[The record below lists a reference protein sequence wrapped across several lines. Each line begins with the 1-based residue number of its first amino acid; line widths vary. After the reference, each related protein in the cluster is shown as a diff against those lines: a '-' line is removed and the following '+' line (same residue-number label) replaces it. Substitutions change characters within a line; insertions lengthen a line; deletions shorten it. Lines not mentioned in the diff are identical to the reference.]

1 MDQREQLS
9 AALIVTW
16 CRRWLGA
23 EPTDILFQ
31 QGHLSQVTGLRLA
44 SGVAVVL
51 KARPP
56 SARLA
61 ACVAVQRHL
70 WAAGFPCPEPLA
82 GPAPL
87 GPFSA
92 TAELLIEGGVQ
103 LDLTDESPR
112 LFAEALAWLVRLAP
126 PVGSVPTLEP
136 SLPWV
141 GWDHDQP
148 GTWPVA
154 DDIDVDLNAHVG
166 PAWLEDAGTRV
177 RRRLNR
183 PTALPL
189 VVGHA
194 DWESQNVRWVER
206 RLHVVHDWDSVVAL
220 REATIAGAAS
230 AVFTASGAPNTSAT
244 LDQSEFFLMAYAAA
258 RGQPWTDEER
268 ELTWAAGL
276 WVRVFNAK
284 KATLRPGGEAPSPS
298 RLRLE
303 AEVGERLRRAGA

>member
-1 MDQREQLS
+1 MEQQEQPS
-9 AALIVTW
+9 AALIETW

-23 EPTDILFQ
+23 GPRDILFHH
-31 QGHLSQVTGLRLA
+31 GHLSQVTGLRLCN
-44 SGVAVVL
+44 GVGVVL
-51 KARPP
+51 KVRSP
-56 SARLA
+56 SERLA
-61 ACVAVQRHL
+61 GCVAVQRHL

-92 TAELLIEGGVQ
+92 TAELLIEGGSQ
-103 LDLTDESPR
+103 LDLTEDSPR
-112 LFAEALAWLVRLAP
+112 LFAEALARLVGLAP
-126 PVGSVPTLEP
+126 HVASVPTLEP

-148 GTWPVA
+148 GTWPVP
-154 DDIDVDLNAHVG
+154 DDIDVDLNAHDG

-183 PTALPL
+183 PSALPI

-194 DWESQNVRWVER
+194 DWESQNLRWAEQ
-206 RLHVVHDWDSVVAL
+206 RLHVVHDWDSIVAHP
-220 REATIAGAAS
+220 EATIAGAAS
-230 AVFTASGAPNTSAT
+230 AVFTATGEPNTSAT
-244 LDQSEFFLMAYAAA
+244 VEQSESFLGAYVRA
-258 RGQPWTDEER
+258 RGYPWTDEER
-268 ELTWAAGL
+268 ELAWAAGL

-284 KATLRPGGEAPSPS
+284 KATLRPGGKTPSPS
-298 RLRLE
+298 CMRLE